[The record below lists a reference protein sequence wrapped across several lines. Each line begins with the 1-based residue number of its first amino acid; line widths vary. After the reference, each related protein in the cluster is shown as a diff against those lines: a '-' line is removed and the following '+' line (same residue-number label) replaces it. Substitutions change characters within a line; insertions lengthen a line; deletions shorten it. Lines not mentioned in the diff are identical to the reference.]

1 MAETVRSKL
10 LSRHATIGSWLEI
23 PHASAAE
30 IMARAGFD
38 WLVIDAEHGGIDI
51 ETGTDLMRA
60 IRAAN
65 PDCEAFVRVTDNHP
79 LAIRRALDAGA
90 TGVVVPLINS
100 GAEAEKAVTAAKYPP
115 RGVRGYGFSPANAYG
130 AEFADYTAR
139 ANEDISVVVQVE
151 HVDALA
157 HIDEILAVDGVDA
170 AFLGPWDMSGS
181 MGIPGRLDDPRMTQA
196 TQSILEACAAHGRA
210 AGTLITRPDPEAV
223 RRTIEQGF
231 TFLAI
236 SGDVLMLD
244 HVARALVNNAR
255 KALRQA

>member
-10 LSRHATIGSWLEI
+10 LSRRPTIGSWLEI

-38 WLVIDAEHGGIDI
+38 WLVVDAEHGGIDI

-65 PDCEAFVRVTDNHP
+65 PGCEAFVRVTDNHA

-90 TGVVVPLINS
+90 TGVIVPLVNS
-100 GAEAEKAVTAAKYPP
+100 GAEAEKAVAAAKYPP

-130 AEFADYTAR
+130 AEFAEYIAR
-139 ANEDISVVVQVE
+139 ANADISVVVQVE
-151 HVDALA
+151 HVEALA
-157 HIDEILAVDGVDA
+157 HIDEILAVEGVDA

-181 MGIPGRLDDPRMTQA
+181 MGIPGRLDDPRMTEA
-196 TQSILEACAAHGRA
+196 TQKILKACATHGRA
-210 AGTLITRPDPEAV
+210 AGTLITKPDPEAV

-244 HVARALVNNAR
+244 HIARALVTDAR
-255 KALRQA
+255 KALHQA